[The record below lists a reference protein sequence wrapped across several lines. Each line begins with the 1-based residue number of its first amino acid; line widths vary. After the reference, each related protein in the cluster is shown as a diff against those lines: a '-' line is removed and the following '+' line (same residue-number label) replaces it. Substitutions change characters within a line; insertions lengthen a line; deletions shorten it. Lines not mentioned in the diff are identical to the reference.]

1 VALPGAGASISVE
14 ITGPGLAALRSV
26 GPTLN
31 AVLGKATQQAAL
43 ETLQFGRAV
52 MRGALGLRAANTIF
66 AKQIGTDPEKPD
78 VWGVFSRWV
87 KDGKDIPYAFSVG
100 ATVLPRRSKYLAVPT
115 AQNRFG
121 AAGNVDYAAGSI
133 GAGIY
138 VAQPH
143 GGRDSLG
150 RFMGGRD
157 WQGRRRMN
165 PVDFAVQSGVGLRYV
180 PPRGG
185 RRYGM
190 LVADISVLSG
200 VDKGSRLPSGRVGSR
215 RRTNVAP
222 RTHKITVPMFI
233 LLPRTTVPQ
242 LLPWDEVVE
251 YGQQRLQADV
261 TAALPPNILD
271 AFQTGYMDSVP
282 LYEVVVS

>member
-31 AVLGKATQQAAL
+31 AILGKATQQAAQ

-150 RFMGGRD
+150 RFMGGRI
-157 WQGRRRMN
+157 GR
-165 PVDFAVQSGVGLRYV
+165 
-180 PPRGG
+180 
-185 RRYGM
+185 
-190 LVADISVLSG
+190 
-200 VDKGSRLPSGRVGSR
+200 
-215 RRTNVAP
+215 
-222 RTHKITVPMFI
+222 
-233 LLPRTTVPQ
+233 
-242 LLPWDEVVE
+242 
-251 YGQQRLQADV
+251 
-261 TAALPPNILD
+261 AA
-271 AFQTGYMDSVP
+271 AG
-282 LYEVVVS
+282 

>member
-1 VALPGAGASISVE
+1 MALPGAGASISVE
-14 ITGPGLAALRSV
+14 VTGPGLAALRSV

-31 AVLGKATQQAAL
+31 AVLGGATRQAAL
-43 ETLQFGRAV
+43 ETLQLGRAV

-66 AKQIGTDPEKPD
+66 ARQIGTDPAKPD
-78 VWGVFSRWV
+78 AWGLFSRWW
-87 KDGKDIPYAFSVG
+87 KDGQDIPYAFSVG

-121 AAGNVDYAAGSI
+121 AAGNVDYATGSI
-133 GAGIY
+133 GAGVY
-138 VAQPH
+138 VSQEH
-143 GGRDSLG
+143 GGRYSHG
-150 RFMGGRD
+150 QFMGGRD

-165 PVDFAVQSGVGLRYV
+165 PVDYATQSGNGLRYV

-190 LVADISVLSG
+190 LVADVAVLSG
-200 VDKGSRLPSGRVGSR
+200 VDKRSRLPSGRVGSR

-222 RTHKITVPMFI
+222 RVHRISVPMFL
-233 LLPRTTVPQ
+233 LLPRTTVPR

-251 YGQQRLQADV
+251 YGQRRLLADV